1 MPGAHAKLGPSSAD
15 RWMTCSASVEL
26 IDRLTEDGK
35 IAPDSTSVYAAE
47 GTVAH
52 EIREMCLNLGLDPHH
67 FVGRVMSADGFTF
80 TVTEDMASHL
90 QTGIDWVREMTQ
102 APDVEI
108 RVDLSHWLPGQ
119 FGTCDTGW
127 ISGGTLYVSDLK
139 YGQGENVEAVGNR
152 QIRIYALGYW
162 AYKGFPHIDRVVLN
176 IDQPRAGGMKFW
188 EISADELFAFAKD
201 EVVPAFAAIDSGETS
216 FAPGSKACRWCPVK
230 GVGCPARDQWLLDM
244 IAADPDAFNDDEPR
258 FPSVITPE
266 RRWHIVRHAKDIR
279 EWLAKLHEDSLT
291 DALAGNPDPGSKA
304 VEGDL
309 GDRYFTDQEAA
320 KRILVGALGRHA
332 FKPRQIIGITDIE
345 KHLKPGKK
353 KPGNPTAW
361 EALMK
366 LLDRTAGKPK
376 LVPDSHP
383 KPALASIMDDFDDL
397 DSTGGV

>member
-1 MPGAHAKLGPSSAD
+1 MPGAHAKLGPSGAD
-15 RWMTCSASVEL
+15 RWMQCSASVDL

-230 GVGCPARDQWLLDM
+230 GVGCPARDEWLFDM
-244 IAADPDAFNDDEPR
+244 IADEPHAFAGEKPR
-258 FPSVITPE
+258 FPIAITPA
-266 RRWHIVRHAKDIR
+266 RRWNIVKHAKEIR

-291 DALAGNPDPGSKA
+291 DAIAGNPDPGSKA

-309 GDRYFTDQEAA
+309 GDRKFTDEEAA
-320 KRILVGALGRHA
+320 KAILVRALGRHA

-345 KHLKPGKK
+345 KLLKPGKK
-353 KPGNPTAW
+353 KQGNPEAW
-361 EALMK
+361 EALME
-366 LLDRTAGKPK
+366 LVTRAPGKPK
-376 LVPDSHP
+376 LVSEDNP
-383 KPALASIMDDFDDL
+383 KPSISVDMDDFDDL
-397 DSTGGV
+397 EPVGDM

>member
-15 RWMTCSASVEL
+15 RWMQCTASVDL
-26 IDRLTEDGK
+26 IDRLTEEGK
-35 IAPDSTSVYAAE
+35 IDPDSTSVYAAE

-52 EIREMCLNLGLDPHH
+52 EIREMCLNLGLDPYH
-67 FVGRVMSADGFTF
+67 FVGRSMGADGFTF

-102 APDVEI
+102 APDLEI

-127 ISGGTLYVSDLK
+127 ITDKTLYVSDLK

-162 AYKGFPHIDRVVLN
+162 AYKGFPTIERVVLN

-188 EISADELFAFAKD
+188 EITADELFAFAKD

-230 GVGCPARDQWLLDM
+230 GIGCPARDEWLFDM
-244 IAADPDAFNDDEPR
+244 IADEPHAYAGEKPR
-258 FPSVITPE
+258 FPVAITPV
-266 RRWHIVRHAKDIR
+266 RRWNIVRHAKEIR

-361 EALMK
+361 EAL
-366 LLDRTAGKPK
+366 LTLVDRQIGKPK

-397 DSTGGV
+397 DSMGGE

>member
-1 MPGAHAKLGPSSAD
+1 MPGAHAKLGPSGAD
-15 RWMTCSASVEL
+15 RWCQCTASVDL
-26 IDRLTEDGK
+26 IDRLIEDGK
-35 IAPDSTSVYAAE
+35 VALDSTSVYAAE

-80 TVTEDMASHL
+80 TVGEDMASHL

-230 GVGCPARDQWLLDM
+230 GVGCPARDQWVLDM
-244 IAADPDAFNDDEPR
+244 IATDPDAFNDDEPR

-279 EWLAKLHEDSLT
+279 EWLAKLHDDSLT

-309 GDRYFTDQEAA
+309 GDRCFTDQEAA
-320 KRILVGALGRHA
+320 KLILVGALGRHA

-353 KPGNPTAW
+353 KQGNPEAW
-361 EALMK
+361 EALME
-366 LLDRTAGKPK
+366 LVTRAPGKPK
-376 LVPDSHP
+376 LVSEDHP
-383 KPALASIMDDFDDL
+383 KQSISVDMDDFDDL
-397 DSTGGV
+397 D